1 MSSKHL
7 QLKREILRAIA
18 MLEDYTSAATADTD
32 MEIGS
37 EHLRE
42 ARGIAFLT
50 SYTVGFF
57 GGGTF
62 THGVL
67 IAKKP
72 GSEAWGAP
80 VALSGGGAT
89 GMFGVGYK
97 EDAQVYVLDT
107 DEAVETCFG
116 EQSVK
121 VGLTASVSLGPL
133 GRSIDGSAFI
143 GMDSK
148 YVDGRE
154 ARKAVGVH
162 HYSYSKGVF
171 IGAGVE
177 VTYFSTRDDDT
188 RDFYGLNDA
197 SVPEAQLPTSRM
209 IVRGEVAIDTNA
221 HPEVEQLLSAVQF
234 AAGDER
240 PGSAINTRGT
250 SWSTT
255 M

>member
-7 QLKREILRAIA
+7 QVKREILRAIA
-18 MLEDYTSAATADTD
+18 MLEDYTSSATADGD

-37 EHLRE
+37 EILSR
-42 ARGIAFLT
+42 ARGVAFLT

-62 THGVL
+62 SHGVL
-67 IAKKP
+67 IAKRP
-72 GSEAWGAP
+72 NSEAWGPP

-97 EDAQVYVLDT
+97 EDSQVYVLDT
-107 DEAVETCFG
+107 DEAVETCFT

-148 YVDGRE
+148 YQAGQETR
-154 ARKAVGVH
+154 RAVGVH

-177 VTYFSTRDDDT
+177 VSYFSTRDDDT
-188 RDFYGLNDA
+188 RDYYGLNDDN
-197 SVPEAQLPTSRM
+197 VPESQLPSARM
-209 IVRGEVAIDTNA
+209 IVRGDVTIDTTA

-240 PGSAINTRGT
+240 PGAAINTHGT
-250 SWSTT
+250 SWHTT
-255 M
+255 V